1 MTLPH
6 KTITPIPNN
15 EPDAVPS
22 LWNTRYVEIDEN
34 FADVDTRLSSN
45 EQEVAGARGHYGAL
59 GERVDDIE
67 SRVGITEPDYQEAIH
82 FELRRQMELLALAD
96 TEINKTRRMRI
107 QQGQVGLF
115 NRGVQYGCEISKSNT
130 PARVLN
136 ISAGM
141 FFCFGR
147 LWSLQARADD
157 ASVPP
162 NTTNEAKTCIAY
174 LRLNGGVI
182 DFDCSQLGDPEP
194 PDAVPLYML
203 TVPPGSTEKD
213 DPRIANVKITDIRRL
228 EPDYPILLSSPH
240 HATVPLAAPLP
251 DSDYQVALEVV
262 AGDIRNAHL
271 GIIKAGNGLRII
283 LRHSADDV
291 IARYTI
297 IHMGA

>member
-1 MTLPH
+1 MALPH
-6 KTITPIPNN
+6 NTITPIPNN

-34 FADVDTRLSSN
+34 FAAADARITST
-45 EQEVAGARGHYGAL
+45 EQELTGARGHYGAL
-59 GERVDDIE
+59 GQRVDDIE
-67 SRVGITEPDYQEAIH
+67 SRVGTTEPDYQEAMH
-82 FELRRQMELLALAD
+82 FELRRQLELLALAD
-96 TEINKTRRMRI
+96 MEINKTRRMRI
-107 QQGQVGLF
+107 QQGLVGLV
-115 NRGVQYGCEISKSNT
+115 NRGVQYGCAVSRSDT

-136 ISAGM
+136 ISAGQ
-141 FFCFGR
+141 FFINGR
-147 LWSLQARADD
+147 LYAIQDRNDD

-174 LRLNGGVI
+174 LRLNGGIV
-182 DFDCSQLGDPEP
+182 DFDCSQLGDREP
-194 PDAVPLYML
+194 ADAVALYLL
-203 TVPPGSTEKD
+203 TVPPGNTEKD

-251 DSDYQVALEVV
+251 DSGYQVALEVV
-262 AGDIRNAHL
+262 SGGVRADHL
-271 GIIKAGNGLRII
+271 GIVQAGNGLRII

-291 IARYTI
+291 VVRYTI